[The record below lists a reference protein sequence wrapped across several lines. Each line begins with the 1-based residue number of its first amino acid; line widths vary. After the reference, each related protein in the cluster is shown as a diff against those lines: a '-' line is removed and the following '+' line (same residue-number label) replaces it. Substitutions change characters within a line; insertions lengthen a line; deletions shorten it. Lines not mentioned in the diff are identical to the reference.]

1 MSPSRTLP
9 TLTQAEVA
17 SHNSADSCYVTM
29 GTRVFDVTDFVDS
42 HPGGGELVLEYAG
55 QDVTAILKDELSHT
69 HSEAAYD
76 VLEDSFIGFV
86 ATNKVIDTATE
97 STKPDSIVPL
107 PPTKEG
113 LEELKENGPANSLP
127 VYANTGMST
136 EDDLNKETDVVN
148 DYKTHKFLDL
158 NKPLL
163 MQIWR
168 GGFSKEFYL
177 EQVHRPRHYKGGESA
192 PLFGN
197 FLEPLS
203 KTAWWVVP
211 MVWVPPVTYGTYLA
225 SKGFNNIA
233 GEAAYWFLGLF
244 LWTLVEYI
252 LHRFL
257 FHLDKWLPDN
267 RVALTLHFLLHGIH
281 HYLPMD
287 KYRLVMPPTLF
298 IVLATPFWKLAHT
311 VFYWDWRVTTL
322 TMSALDVEA
331 LLDSTA
337 AATPVEPNGST
348 KTKESDDR
356 HKGERSER
364 RDRDRLRDD
373 SRDRDRDRKRRARSR
388 DRNEK
393 DGTSTP
399 TSEHGSAKG
408 RRRSRSRDDNR
419 RQPRRRRDT
428 PEENGRRDGDYYRG
442 GRGGGRQRSRTR
454 SPDRYYRPR
463 GDRRDRDDAD
473 KPREERRP
481 RSPKREG
488 TPPLTE
494 DERDRRTV
502 FVQQLAARLRT
513 KELIAFFEKVGPVKE
528 AQIVK
533 DRVSGR
539 SKGVGYVEFKNEES
553 VPAAI
558 QLTGQ
563 RLLGIPI
570 IAQLTEA
577 EKNRQVRNPEATT
590 SNPNQI
596 PFHRLYV
603 GNIHFSITESDLQ
616 NVFEPFGELE
626 FVQLQKEEQGRSRG
640 YGFVQFRDPNQARE
654 ALEKM
659 NGFDLAGRP
668 IRVGLGNDKFTP
680 ESTASLLQR
689 FHGQSHQQQFQGSA
703 FSGAGGRGPT
713 AAGGS
718 NFDRAGGRDNDK
730 GAGGASALDDTD
742 VGGVNFNNY
751 SRDALMRKLART
763 DDTTVAANHE
773 RREVSKPKT
782 ETKALPVNVNMA
794 SRCVVLKNMFDP
806 TEEDGENW
814 EKELE
819 DDVRA
824 EAEEKYGHVVH
835 IALDPNSQ
843 GDIYLKFDRV
853 QGGENAIKGLN
864 GRYFGG
870 RMISATPVVDA
881 VYSSLFSRTK
891 AM

>member
-1 MSPSRTLP
+1 
-9 TLTQAEVA
+9 
-17 SHNSADSCYVTM
+17 
-29 GTRVFDVTDFVDS
+29 
-42 HPGGGELVLEYAG
+42 
-55 QDVTAILKDELSHT
+55 
-69 HSEAAYD
+69 
-76 VLEDSFIGFV
+76 
-86 ATNKVIDTATE
+86 
-97 STKPDSIVPL
+97 
-107 PPTKEG
+107 
-113 LEELKENGPANSLP
+113 
-127 VYANTGMST
+127 
-136 EDDLNKETDVVN
+136 
-148 DYKTHKFLDL
+148 
-158 NKPLL
+158 
-163 MQIWR
+163 
-168 GGFSKEFYL
+168 
-177 EQVHRPRHYKGGESA
+177 
-192 PLFGN
+192 
-197 FLEPLS
+197 
-203 KTAWWVVP
+203 
-211 MVWVPPVTYGTYLA
+211 
-225 SKGFNNIA
+225 
-233 GEAAYWFLGLF
+233 
-244 LWTLVEYI
+244 
-252 LHRFL
+252 
-257 FHLDKWLPDN
+257 
-267 RVALTLHFLLHGIH
+267 
-281 HYLPMD
+281 
-287 KYRLVMPPTLF
+287 
-298 IVLATPFWKLAHT
+298 
-311 VFYWDWRVTTL
+311 
-322 TMSALDVEA
+322 MSALDVEA

-337 AATPVEPNGST
+337 QATAIEENGSSQY
-348 KTKESDDR
+348 KNDDDY
-356 HKGERSER
+356 HKAERSDR
-364 RDRDRLRDD
+364 RDRDRNRDG
-373 SRDRDRDRKRRARSR
+373 SRDRDRDRKRRDRSR
-388 DRNEK
+388 ERDWR
-393 DGTSTP
+393 DGDNDDEMR
-399 TSEHGSAKG
+399 SEHDSANGSLKS
-408 RRRSRSRDDNR
+408 RRRSRSREGDRRNSRRHRDSPDD
-419 RQPRRRRDT
+419 DT
-428 PEENGRRDGDYYRG
+428 RRDGDYYRG
-442 GRGGGRQRSRTR
+442 GGRVRSRSH
-454 SPDRYYRPR
+454 SPNRYYRPR
-463 GDRRDRDDAD
+463 GERRDRDEREGSKPRDTRR
-473 KPREERRP
+473 PREEDRRRS
-481 RSPKREG
+481 RSPRGGKSGREG

-553 VPAAI
+553 VAAAI

-563 RLLGIPI
+563 KLLGIPI

-577 EKNRQVRNPEATT
+577 EKNRQVRNPEASA

-640 YGFVQFRDPNQARE
+640 YGFVQFRDPHQARE

-689 FHGQSHQQQFQGSA
+689 FQGQSHQHQFQGSA
-703 FSGAGGRGPT
+703 FSGAGGRGPQ
-713 AAGGS
+713 AGSG
-718 NFDRAGGRDNDK
+718 NGAFDRAGGRDNDK

-742 VGGVNFNNY
+742 VAGVNFNNY

-763 DDTTVAANHE
+763 DEPAPAANGRDE
-773 RREVSKPKT
+773 RREVLKPKS
-782 ETKALPVNVNMA
+782 ETKPLPLNVNMA

-806 TEEDGENW
+806 SEESGENW
-814 EKELE
+814 ERELE

-891 AM
+891 AI